1 MKGLFASV
9 GVFST
14 PWAWT
19 LLMVHLLVAV
29 FALGAVTHHW
39 WLLLSRKVPEAR
51 LARYAKWMA
60 IGYPL
65 ALLVGV
71 LIYPSYN
78 VLVRKPPIG
87 VLEATNRWAVGLFEI
102 KEHLGT
108 LALVM
113 LPWLVLSARRYAQ
126 LSRIERVNYVL
137 ATWVFTVFVYYT
149 FIIGGL
155 VTAVE
160 SFSRSLP

>member
-1 MKGLFASV
+1 MSILASV

-14 PWAWT
+14 PLAWA
-19 LLMVHLLVAV
+19 LLLVHLLLAA

-39 WLLLSRKVPEAR
+39 WLLLRRNVSLAP
-51 LARYAKWMA
+51 LARYAKWMS

-65 ALLVGV
+65 ALLAGV

-78 VLVRKPPIG
+78 VLIRKPPIG
-87 VLEATNRWAVGLFEI
+87 TLEATHRWAVGLFEV

-126 LSRIERVNYVL
+126 LSRLERISYI
-137 ATWVFTVFVYYT
+137 AGTWVFTIFVYYA
-149 FIIGGL
+149 FLSGGL
-155 VTAVE
+155 VTAVS
-160 SFSRSLP
+160 SF

>member
-1 MKGLFASV
+1 MVYLFASV

-14 PWAWT
+14 TLAWA
-19 LLMVHLLVAV
+19 LLMVHLLIAA

-39 WLLLSRKVPEAR
+39 WLLLRRKVPQAL

-60 IGYPL
+60 VGYPL
-65 ALLVGV
+65 ALLTGV

-87 VLEATNRWAVGLFEI
+87 VLEAAHRWAVGLFEI

-113 LPWLVLSARRYAQ
+113 LPWLVVSACGYGQ
-126 LSRIERVNYVL
+126 LSRLERINYLV
-137 ATWVFTVFVYYT
+137 ATWVFTIFVYYV
-149 FIIGGL
+149 FITGGL

-160 SFSRSLP
+160 SF

>member
-1 MKGLFASV
+1 MYVVASF
-9 GVFST
+9 GVFPT
-14 PWAWT
+14 ALAWA
-19 LLMVHLLVAV
+19 LLMVHLLLAA

-39 WLLLSRKVPEAR
+39 WLLLRRSVPPPL

-87 VLEATNRWAVGLFEI
+87 VLEATHRWAVGLFEI

-108 LALVM
+108 VALVM

-126 LSRIERVNYVL
+126 LSRLERVNYLV
-137 ATWVFTVFVYYT
+137 ATWVFTIFVYYVFVT
-149 FIIGGL
+149 CGL
-155 VTAVE
+155 VTAVQ
-160 SFSRSLP
+160 SY

>member
-1 MKGLFASV
+1 V
-9 GVFST
+9 WST
-14 PWAWT
+14 PLAWA
-19 LLMVHLLVAV
+19 LLMVHLLLAV

-39 WLLLSRKVPEAR
+39 WLLLRRTVPPVP

-60 IGYPL
+60 VSYPL
-65 ALLVGV
+65 ALLAGV

-87 VLEATNRWAVGLFEI
+87 VLEAANRWAVGLFEI

-113 LPWLVLSARRYAQ
+113 LPWLVLSARRYTG
-126 LSRIERVNYVL
+126 LSRLERINYVV
-137 ATWVFTVFVYYT
+137 ATWVFTIFVYYVFLT
-149 FIIGGL
+149 GGL
-155 VTAVE
+155 VTAVK
-160 SFSRSLP
+160 SF

>member
-1 MKGLFASV
+1 
-9 GVFST
+9 
-14 PWAWT
+14 
-19 LLMVHLLVAV
+19 
-29 FALGAVTHHW
+29 
-39 WLLLSRKVPEAR
+39 
-51 LARYAKWMA
+51 MA

-65 ALLVGV
+65 ALLAGV

-113 LPWLVLSARRYAQ
+113 LPWLVLSARRYGQ
-126 LSRIERVNYVL
+126 LARLERVNYAV
-137 ATWVFTVFVYYT
+137 ATWVFTIFVYYV
-149 FIIGGL
+149 FITGGL
-155 VTAVE
+155 VTAVK
-160 SFSRSLP
+160 SF

>member
-1 MKGLFASV
+1 MSYPMASV
-9 GVFST
+9 GIFST
-14 PWAWT
+14 PLVWV
-19 LLMVHLLVAV
+19 LLLVHLLIAV

-39 WLLLSRKVPEAR
+39 WLLCRRRVSRPV

-60 IGYPL
+60 ISYPL
-65 ALLVGV
+65 ALVAGV

-87 VLEATNRWAVGLFEI
+87 VLEATSRWAVGLFEI

-113 LPWLVLSARRYAQ
+113 LPWLVLSARAYDR
-126 LSRIERVNYVL
+126 LSRLERINYII
-137 ATWVFTVFVYYT
+137 ATWVFTIFVYYA
-149 FIIGGL
+149 FISGGL
-155 VTAVE
+155 VTAIE
-160 SFSRSLP
+160 SF

>member
-1 MKGLFASV
+1 MVYILASV
-9 GVFST
+9 GVFSA
-14 PWAWT
+14 PLAWV
-19 LLMVHLLVAV
+19 LLMVHLLIAA

-39 WLLLSRKVPEAR
+39 WLLLRRNVPQAL

-65 ALLVGV
+65 ALLAGV

-78 VLVRKPPIG
+78 VLVRKPPLG
-87 VLEATNRWAVGLFEI
+87 VLEDTNRWAVGLFEI

-113 LPWLVLSARRYAQ
+113 LPWLVLSARRYGQ
-126 LSRIERVNYVL
+126 LAGLERINYVV
-137 ATWVFTVFVYYT
+137 ATWVFTVFVYYV
-149 FIIGGL
+149 FITGGL
-155 VTAVE
+155 VTAVK
-160 SFSRSLP
+160 SF

>member
-1 MKGLFASV
+1 MAVFASV
-9 GVFST
+9 GIWT
-14 PWAWT
+14 TTQAWA
-19 LLMVHLLVAV
+19 LLIVHLLLAA

-39 WLLLSRKVPEAR
+39 WLLLRGDPPRAA
-51 LARYAKWMA
+51 LARYAKWTA

-65 ALLVGV
+65 ALLSGV

-87 VLEATNRWAVGLFEI
+87 VLEATHRWAVGLFEI

-113 LPWLVLSARRYAQ
+113 LPWILLSARGYDK
-126 LSRIERVNYVL
+126 LSGLERFNYLVG
-137 ATWVFTVFVYYT
+137 TWVFTIFVYYV
-149 FIIGGL
+149 FITGGL

-160 SFSRSLP
+160 SF

>member
-1 MKGLFASV
+1 MCIFASF
-9 GVFST
+9 GVFPT
-14 PWAWT
+14 ALAWA
-19 LLMVHLLVAV
+19 LLMVHLLLAA

-39 WLLLSRKVPEAR
+39 WLLLRRSVPPPL

-87 VLEATNRWAVGLFEI
+87 VLEATHRWAVGLFEI

-108 LALVM
+108 VALVM
-113 LPWLVLSARRYAQ
+113 LPWLVLSARRYTQ
-126 LSRIERVNYVL
+126 LSRLERVNYLV
-137 ATWVFTVFVYYT
+137 ATWVFTIFVYYAFVT
-149 FIIGGL
+149 GGL
-155 VTAVE
+155 VTAVK
-160 SFSRSLP
+160 SY

>member
-1 MKGLFASV
+1 MVYVFASV

-14 PWAWT
+14 PLAWV
-19 LLMVHLLVAV
+19 LLLAHLLLAV

-39 WLLLSRKVPEAR
+39 WLLLRRNVHPGPQ
-51 LARYAKWMA
+51 ARYAKWMA

-65 ALLVGV
+65 SLLAGV

-78 VLVRKPPIG
+78 VLVRKPPLG
-87 VLEATNRWAVGLFEI
+87 VLEATHGWAVGLFEI

-113 LPWLVLSARRYAQ
+113 LPWLVLSAYRHEQ
-126 LSRIERVNYVL
+126 LSRPERRNYVV
-137 ATWVFTVFVYYT
+137 ATWVFTVFVYYV
-149 FIIGGL
+149 FVSGGL
-155 VTAVE
+155 VTAVK
-160 SFSRSLP
+160 SF

>member
-1 MKGLFASV
+1 MVYVFASV

-14 PWAWT
+14 TLAWA
-19 LLMVHLLVAV
+19 LLMVHLLTAA

-39 WLLLSRKVPEAR
+39 WLLLRRNVPLAR

-65 ALLVGV
+65 AFLAGV
-71 LIYPSYN
+71 LVYPSYN

-87 VLEATNRWAVGLFEI
+87 VLEATHRWAVGLFEI

-113 LPWLVLSARRYAQ
+113 LPWLLVSARGYER
-126 LSRIERVNYVL
+126 LSRLERISYLV
-137 ATWVFTVFVYYT
+137 ATWVFTIFVYYV
-149 FIIGGL
+149 FLSGGL
-155 VTAVE
+155 VTAVQ
-160 SFSRSLP
+160 SF

>member
-1 MKGLFASV
+1 MVHVFASV

-14 PWAWT
+14 PLAWT
-19 LLMVHLLVAV
+19 LLVIHLLIGA

-39 WLLLSRKVPEAR
+39 WLLLRRNVPQEL

-65 ALLVGV
+65 ALLAGV

-108 LALVM
+108 VALVM
-113 LPWLVLSARRYAQ
+113 LPWLVLSAFRYAH
-126 LSRIERVNYVL
+126 LSRLERGNYIL
-137 ATWVFTVFVYYT
+137 ATWVFTIFVYYV
-149 FIIGGL
+149 FITGGL
-155 VTAVE
+155 VTAVK
-160 SFSRSLP
+160 SF

>member
-1 MKGLFASV
+1 MYVVASF
-9 GVFST
+9 GVFPT
-14 PWAWT
+14 ALDWA
-19 LLMVHLLVAV
+19 LLMVHLLLAA

-39 WLLLSRKVPEAR
+39 WLLLRRSVPPPL

-87 VLEATNRWAVGLFEI
+87 VLEATHRWAVGLFEI

-108 LALVM
+108 VALVM

-126 LSRIERVNYVL
+126 LSRLERVNYLV
-137 ATWVFTVFVYYT
+137 ATWVFTIFVYYVFVT
-149 FIIGGL
+149 GGL
-155 VTAVE
+155 VTAVQ
-160 SFSRSLP
+160 SY

>member
-1 MKGLFASV
+1 MLYLFASI
-9 GVFST
+9 GVFSAALA
-14 PWAWT
+14 WA
-19 LLMVHLLVAV
+19 LLMVHLLIAA

-39 WLLLSRKVPEAR
+39 WLLWRRNVPQAV

-65 ALLVGV
+65 ALLTGV

-87 VLEATNRWAVGLFEI
+87 VLEAAHRWAVGLFEI

-113 LPWLVLSARRYAQ
+113 LPWLVVSARGYGQ
-126 LSRIERVNYVL
+126 LSRLERTSYLV
-137 ATWVFTVFVYYT
+137 ATWVFTIFVYYV
-149 FIIGGL
+149 FITGGL

-160 SFSRSLP
+160 SF